1 MKQSRQQLMKSFQKG
16 KTYAFVV
23 TNEHNAVGCQIVQ
36 DPQGVKHLLTGTRK
50 TYPVGKSVRLEV
62 RGYSHSPS
70 DITGSYYLILSPNE
84 QKVASGKPKPSS
96 GGFLILPKKKK
107 TGFAPSFLK
116 SKYKVGKRYQYV
128 ITDVEDSKGHQ
139 FVEDSYG
146 IKHKLTGTK
155 TRYLPG
161 ENVRCTVILISR
173 EQSAITKDYF
183 LVLSHPRVVGQREN
197 VVRKYVKSPAQWYSE
212 VQGLDKHQSG
222 RPFTCGCCGQDFP
235 GRMGYRVDLKDV
247 YFCKSCARKIFE
259 PKERKTEPVLIYTP
273 MGNKR

>member
-1 MKQSRQQLMKSFQKG
+1 MELKRSYQKG
-16 KTYAFVV
+16 KMYTFVV
-23 TNEHNAVGCQIVQ
+23 TNELNAHGCQIVQ
-36 DPQGVKHLLTGTRK
+36 DPHGVKHLLTGTRK

-70 DITGSYYLILSPNE
+70 DITGSYYLILSPKE
-84 QKVASGKPKPSS
+84 QTEKLGKPQPSS
-96 GGFLILPKKKK
+96 GRNLVPPKKKM
-107 TGFAPSFLK
+107 TGFGPSFLK
-116 SKYKVGKRYQYV
+116 KRYKVGERYQFV
-128 ITDVEDSKGHQ
+128 VTDVEDNKGRQ

-161 ENVRCTVILISR
+161 ENVRCTVILISQ
-173 EQSAITKDYF
+173 EQSTVTNNYF
-183 LVLSHPRVVGQREN
+183 LVLSHPRVVGQREI

-247 YFCKSCARKIFE
+247 YFCKSCARKIFD